1 MIVLVQLLKMIA
13 VFAHQVIV
21 VMMPTAIRIVLVS
34 VSVILKLMSVMYAA
48 EIIQAAQTVTA
59 LQMVMQ
65 SLIVAEYAQAVYQT
79 MRQTVI

>member
-1 MIVLVQLLKMIA
+1 MMIA
-13 VFAHQVIV
+13 VSALRVTV
-21 VMMPTAIRIVLVS
+21 VTPQTAIRIVLVS
-34 VSVILKLMSVMYAA
+34 VSVTLKLMSVMYAA

-79 MRQTVI
+79 MRQTAI